1 MDLTPYLDDLRQE
14 LAVAADAGG
23 AETRALARQLTGP
36 LQSAARL
43 TLLNALCA
51 AMGEVNR
58 DLAPVSVVVQL
69 RGLDPEFVVTPPSS
83 ARNHPAG
90 ARSRAASDTAASE
103 AAASE
108 AMASEAVAPVIPL
121 SAAGPCGG
129 SIRLQFDTVTGMEEA
144 AGLFDCVRADH
155 EELTLHLPSDCSVAD
170 VRAVL
175 DALDGAAVEAAAI
188 TVHRATLDDVF
199 HSLVGPLRPD
209 DGLGFGKPVKDH
221 KSPGPRRSRRRPTD

>member
-1 MDLTPYLDDLRQE
+1 MDLTPYLDDFRQE

-58 DLAPVSVVVQL
+58 DLAPGSVVVQL
-69 RGLDPEFVVTPPSS
+69 RGLDPEFVVTPPPA
-83 ARNHPAG
+83 ARKRPAG
-90 ARSRAASDTAASE
+90 ARSGAAPD
-103 AAASE
+103 AAAP
-108 AMASEAVAPVIPL
+108 ALPL

-129 SIRLQFDTVTGMEEA
+129 SIRLQFDTVTGMEQA
-144 AGLFDCVRADH
+144 AELFEGVRADR
-155 EELTLHLPSDCSVAD
+155 EDLSLHLPSDCSVAD

-175 DALDGAAVEAAAI
+175 DALDGAAVEATAI

-199 HSLVGPLRPD
+199 HSLVGPLQPEG
-209 DGLGFGKPVKDH
+209 GLDFGFA
-221 KSPGPRRSRRRPTD
+221 GPAEDRGSGD